1 MRKQLILL
9 FLLGVFGLSFAEER
23 RLLTMEDA
31 ILNRNLTPKNYQ
43 IRWSGDYL
51 NQYLHK
57 EDTVW
62 YAIDVRTGKQRVVD
76 YVEPIKKHVPHAVLK
91 ENNIVWLTED
101 SVEIPITSF
110 DDKNIVC
117 GREVSRNEFGCMH
130 GLFPSPDN
138 SRLAFYVKDE
148 SQVITFPLLDITTR
162 TGTANEI
169 KYPMVG
175 MSSERLRLGVYDVE
189 KNKTIYLNITDFTDE
204 RYLTNVTWSLD
215 SKTIY
220 IQVMNREQKEL
231 NLNAYDALTGEFKA
245 TLLSEKNDQFLE
257 PNKPLI
263 FIDDDRFVYTTDNR
277 DGYYNLYLYSLKK
290 QQLTRLTCVDADVEY
305 LDHDNKYVYY
315 YSAEVSSVFSSS
327 NKSSYVVFSSISS
340 SSISAVSAM
349 SAISAFGLSADIVD
363 LADIA
368 DLVVDVEME
377 IPASLAF
384 WKKVLMVTPVPWAW
398 RQRSYCLSVSAWS

>member
-9 FLLGVFGLSFAEER
+9 FLLGVFGLSFAQQR

-62 YAIDVRTGKQRVVD
+62 YAVDVRTRKQRVVD

-148 SQVITFPLLDITTR
+148 SQVTTFPLLDITTR

-175 MSSERLRLGVYDVE
+175 MSSERLRLGVYDVA

-204 RYLTNVTWSLD
+204 RYLTNVTWSPD

-245 TLLSEKNDQFLE
+245 TLLSEKNDKFLE

-263 FIDDDRFVYTTDNR
+263 FIDDDRFVYITDNR

-290 QQLTRLTCVDADVEY
+290 NPNIFPNVESDALNFLE
-305 LDHDNKYVYY
+305 
-315 YSAEVSSVFSSS
+315 FT
-327 NKSSYVVFSSISS
+327 
-340 SSISAVSAM
+340 AV
-349 SAISAFGLSADIVD
+349 I
-363 LADIA
+363 
-368 DLVVDVEME
+368 
-377 IPASLAF
+377 
-384 WKKVLMVTPVPWAW
+384 
-398 RQRSYCLSVSAWS
+398 